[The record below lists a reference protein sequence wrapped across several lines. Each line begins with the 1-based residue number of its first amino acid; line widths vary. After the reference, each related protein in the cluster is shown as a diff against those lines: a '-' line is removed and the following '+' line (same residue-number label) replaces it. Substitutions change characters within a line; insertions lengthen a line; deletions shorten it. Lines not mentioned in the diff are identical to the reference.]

1 MVLDKG
7 LIPYTP
13 SMVTDGGSA
22 HLRAVA
28 LFGLAAPDDGKFLDG
43 ASGDGLMV
51 LSSQSHHKH
60 HHDLFKPKGESLSPF
75 GHPP

>member
-7 LIPYTP
+7 SIPYPP

-28 LFGLAAPDDGKFLDG
+28 LFGLAAPDDSKFLYG
-43 ASGDGLMV
+43 ESGDGLRV
-51 LSSQSHHKH
+51 LSSQAHHN
-60 HHDLFKPKGESLSPF
+60 
-75 GHPP
+75 PPHGSSI